1 VSLPLHADALAVLS
15 SWGAPTLA
23 QAALR
28 DRFVE
33 HLLAH
38 PDGLSRECHP
48 DHLTTGMLVLSA
60 SLDEVLLNLHGKAQ
74 RWFHFGGHCE
84 PADLTLVGAARRET
98 LEESGLASVGFDPA
112 PVHLDLHEVP
122 FCGDRGAVRHLDVR
136 FAARA
141 DGSAEHAV
149 SDESSD
155 VRWWPIGALPELEP
169 EMHTLIRLSRERL
182 S

>member
-1 VSLPLHADALAVLS
+1 VSVSLHADALAVLS
-15 SWGAPTLA
+15 SWAAPTPD

-28 DRFVE
+28 DRFID
-33 HLLAH
+33 HLHAH
-38 PDGLSRECHP
+38 HDGLSRDCHP

-84 PADLTLVGAARRET
+84 PTDLTLAGAALRET
-98 LEESGLASVGFDPA
+98 LEESGLAAVAFDPA
-112 PVHLDLHEVP
+112 PVHVDLHEVP
-122 FCGDRGAVRHLDVR
+122 FCGDRGTVRHLDVR

-141 DGSAEHAV
+141 DGSAHHAI

-155 VRWWPIGALPELEP
+155 VRWWPVEALPELEP

-182 S
+182 G